1 MSTPPMPNWLAQLIA
16 EEGESKPM
24 DVSERESLLGA
35 LNAAKAPEAL
45 DLERHRRILEQVL
58 AAEDPYAP
66 PCHEEI
72 VEAKRLREHL
82 DSDPLVVSLR
92 SAQLTS
98 SPNPEF
104 ERKLRKQVLSPQA
117 RSNRPLIVRRV
128 PIHFGVLAIAAGVAI
143 WISAKSNVAIETFE
157 RENPKQPLAL
167 SRSTESLF
175 TKPFESSSPSE
186 RIDKIALVRARDLR
200 NNRYA
205 KWGLP

>member
-1 MSTPPMPNWLAQLIA
+1 MNPASIPSWLTQLIA

-24 DVSERESLLGA
+24 DVFERESLLGA
-35 LNAAKAPEAL
+35 LNAAQAPEAL
-45 DLERHRRILEQVL
+45 DLERNRRILEQAL
-58 AAEDPYAP
+58 AAEDPFALP
-66 PCHEEI
+66 GQEEL
-72 VEAKRLREHL
+72 VEAERLREHL

-92 SAQLTS
+92 SAQATC

-104 ERKLRKQVLSPQA
+104 ERKLREQVLSPQA
-117 RSNRPLIVRRV
+117 HSSRPSIVRRIPTYV
-128 PIHFGVLAIAAGVAI
+128 GVLAVAAGVAL
-143 WISAKSNVAIETFE
+143 WISAKSNVAIESFE
-157 RENPKQPLAL
+157 REGPRQPLAL

-200 NNRYA
+200 HNRYA